1 MHNENIHDRHPEAKK
16 IIHWLERERAND
28 FGQFLNPFKKSFKMN
43 SMAQANTDFGD
54 FYHGTNLGRVH
65 PGPGLW
71 IKRPG
76 LSPGPVIWDPTKGR
90 V

>member
-1 MHNENIHDRHPEAKK
+1 MPLSDHIKPPKKKMLDLNSLRETLIQSKYDGIFIIFRNNLNEF
-16 IIHWLERERAND
+16 WD
-28 FGQFLNPFKKSFKMN
+28 F
-43 SMAQANTDFGD
+43 D
-54 FYHGTNLGRVH
+54 HGTNLGRVH

-76 LSPGPVIWDPTKGR
+76 LSPGPTISDPTKGW